1 MIERAEIL
9 FNKVEDL
16 RVNLSDLYDEYLE
29 DDKKELSRL
38 IEIIKAA
45 GGEVKI

>member
-29 DDKKELSRL
+29 DDKELSRL